1 MGLYAREAVRRAGKG
16 GFGGGVGM
24 AAWGKRHERASDFF
38 FREKWASGAR
48 EGGQQLRAMHAWKS
62 QTQVGRCGVW
72 PAVVAPPARGRR
84 RARQVGPS
92 YRWHGGELDRRKAK

>member
-1 MGLYAREAVRRAGKG
+1 MRGKADL
-16 GFGGGVGM
+16 GGGRGSGDGGL
-24 AAWGKRHERASDFF
+24 GKKARTSVRFF
-38 FREKWASGAR
+38 FFWEKWASGAR

-92 YRWHGGELDRRKAK
+92 YRWHGRELDRREAK

>member
-1 MGLYAREAVRRAGKG
+1 MRGKADL
-16 GFGGGVGM
+16 GGGEGE
-24 AAWGKRHERASDFF
+24 WGWRLGEKGTNERQIFF
-38 FREKWASGAR
+38 FWEKWASGAR

-92 YRWHGGELDRRKAK
+92 YRWHGRELDRREAK